1 MDRAVE
7 LFTRSPALRK
17 GWTDERVAYAVRGQ
31 WRAAQNGLRHIVA
44 FGAMLLEV
52 ERWLAAKKGKFKRAG
67 EGGGLKAWL
76 SEHCP
81 EVNYKTAAGYKAAAL
96 GLRQAAKLAA
106 DRPLLPLMG
115 EKPLS
120 DEEEERARGKVMEVV
135 ATSSLRLLKEAA
147 RALPPPKTGGSTKAA
162 AEANGNRVGRPPEP
176 PANPARDALHVWTL
190 AIDAIRK
197 IPDGAYRLLPVEE
210 ARGMRDELRAA
221 ADRLDAHVI
230 ECSAEISKIHF

>member
-17 GWTDERVAYAVRGQ
+17 GWTDARVAYAVGCQ

-67 EGGGLKAWL
+67 EGYGLKAWL

-81 EVNYKTAAGYKAAAL
+81 EVNYNTAAGYKAAAL
-96 GLRQAAKLAA
+96 GLRNAAKLAA

-120 DEEEERARGKVMEVV
+120 DEEEERVREKVMDVV
-135 ATSSLRLLKEAA
+135 ATSSLRLLKEASRA
-147 RALPPPKTGGSTKAA
+147 EKPGPRKATHTNGRRALAPLEIAEAAMQDLEASVNGCGRVCFADGADVLAAFPDRLRDARLHLRDCINKLAEIERKAA
-162 AEANGNRVGRPPEP
+162 
-176 PANPARDALHVWTL
+176 T
-190 AIDAIRK
+190 K
-197 IPDGAYRLLPVEE
+197 
-210 ARGMRDELRAA
+210 
-221 ADRLDAHVI
+221 
-230 ECSAEISKIHF
+230 